1 MEIECDDSIRDRI
14 ILLASS
20 NRAMYISFYIF
31 TMNLS
36 IYLLSPKIEYI
47 YDQKKEKM
55 KKQFCFFKT

>member
-36 IYLLSPKIEYI
+36 IYLLSPKIE
-47 YDQKKEKM
+47 
-55 KKQFCFFKT
+55 